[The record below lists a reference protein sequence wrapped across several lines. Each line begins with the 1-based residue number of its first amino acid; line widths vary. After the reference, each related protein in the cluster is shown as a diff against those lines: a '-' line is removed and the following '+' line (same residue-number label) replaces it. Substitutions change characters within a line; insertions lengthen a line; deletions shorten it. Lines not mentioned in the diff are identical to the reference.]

1 MANMAERVWQVAGP
15 IVKELMKENEG
26 YDLVL
31 TGHSLGAGVACLLN
45 ILLHEN
51 DSDRP
56 GLLHV
61 DGRRVKVQCFAYA
74 SPPVFAP
81 KVRRDSHDSRRGLT
95 AKSPAGTL
103 IERPTAALLCT
114 NYIHEMDVVPFLS
127 VDSIRHFFKC
137 IAVLEEHH
145 HHHPTHSKK
154 WWWSS
159 LLSSSSRL
167 IGDFYRDPAVLDA
180 VQRARTE
187 RLRTKPGAPLLAI
200 PAANNVWIMQQHRSQ
215 QQQQQ
220 QHDVDGTSSGSRNQR
235 MSGDDASVYYDQK
248 LCDPIRLATL
258 GIHLDLRM
266 LQDHFPSRYEHALHH
281 LLDISNNE

>member
-15 IVKELMKENEG
+15 IVMELLKKNEG
-26 YDLVL
+26 YDLIL

-45 ILLHEN
+45 ILLAFEN
-51 DSDRP
+51 KDSHHNDDF
-56 GLLHV
+56 GYLNV
-61 DGRRVKVQCFAYA
+61 DGGKVKVQCFAYA

-81 KVRRDSHDSRRGLT
+81 KVQQYENDDSKT
-95 AKSPAGTL
+95 SPINTSTKTTL
-103 IERPTAALLCT
+103 ELPKAALSCT

-145 HHHPTHSKK
+145 PHKRWSLPSWLIPTT
-154 WWWSS
+154 
-159 LLSSSSRL
+159 SRR
-167 IGDFYRDPAVLDA
+167 GVRDFYRDPAMLYA

-187 RLRTKPGAPLLAI
+187 RLRAKPGAPLLAV
-200 PAANNVWIMQQHRSQ
+200 PAATNVWIMRHRPQ
-215 QQQQQ
+215 PQQ
-220 QHDVDGTSSGSRNQR
+220 QHPLDGASSSSSSSISGSNQR
-235 MSGDDASVYYDQK
+235 MSGDAGAYYDQK

-281 LLDISNNE
+281 LL